1 MSIKSIL
8 NCLPYKMQR
17 KEFSTD
23 YTHYSFED
31 FLQDGFFISSINN
44 PTEESITFWNN
55 FVQNNVDNLQ
65 NYNAAKLYIESLPF
79 AEGTLS
85 EKEVENVWN
94 RIEAANEHYY
104 NRRSR
109 RVYMTMAG
117 AVACVAAVLIIF
129 FLIPPRAQDSE
140 IYMYANKTKSVDMG
154 GADAQLILSDDKVVL
169 IDDKESEITYEAEN
183 VNVKGETI
191 SKEEVAAYNELVVP
205 YGKRSMLTFSE
216 GTKVWVNAGT
226 RVVYPVEF
234 NAKEREIYVDGEIF
248 IEVAPNKDWP
258 FVVKT
263 KDIGVHVLGTAFNV
277 TAYEGDGIKRVV
289 LASGSVKIIPKNRK
303 EEILLSPDKMY
314 EENEEGYNKVVS
326 VNIYNYISW
335 KDGMYVFEKEEMRN
349 ILNRLSAYYGVE
361 ILCDEASADLK
372 CSGKLDLKKELYD
385 VLSGLSNTAPV
396 ECLEYNGIYNIKY
409 KQ

>member
-1 MSIKSIL
+1 MSIKPIL

-31 FLQDGFFISSINN
+31 FLQDDFFISSVNN
-44 PTEESITFWNN
+44 PTEDSIAFWYN
-55 FVQNNVDNLQ
+55 FAQNNDNLQ

-79 AEGTLS
+79 AEGVLS
-85 EKEVENVWN
+85 TKETESIWAKIETENK
-94 RIEAANEHYY
+94 RYD
-104 NRRSR
+104 NRRSKR
-109 RVYMTMAG
+109 IYMATVG
-117 AVACVAAVLIIF
+117 AVASVAAVLIAF
-129 FLIPPRAQDSE
+129 FLIPSGTPDSE
-140 IYMYANKTKSVDMG
+140 IYMYANKAKSVDMTR
-154 GADAQLILSDDKVVL
+154 ADAQLILSDDKIVL
-169 IDDKESEITYEAEN
+169 IEDKESEITYESEN
-183 VNVKGETI
+183 VNVKGESI
-191 SKEEVAAYNELVVP
+191 SKEEVSAYNELVVP

-226 RVVYPVEF
+226 RVIYPVEF
-234 NAKEREIYVDGEIF
+234 NTKEREIYVDGEIF

-258 FVVKT
+258 FIVKT
-263 KDIGVHVLGTAFNV
+263 KDMGVQVLGTAFNV
-277 TAYEGDGIKRVV
+277 TAYEGNGLKRIV
-289 LASGSVKIIPKNRK
+289 LASGLVKILPKGQK
-303 EEILLSPDKMY
+303 EEILLSPNKMY
-314 EENEEGYNKVVS
+314 EENKEGYNKVVP

-349 ILNRLSAYYGVE
+349 ILNRLSAYYGAE
-361 ILCDEASADLK
+361 ILCDEVAASLK

-396 ECLEYNGIYNIKY
+396 ECLDYNGIYGIKY